1 MSVDQRQPLSPS
13 VEALLDS
20 VRDVDS
26 APEELRRRVLAR
38 ARATAS
44 LSALAPRAKPSFGGL
59 GLKLAAAFIVAATL
73 VSAAALQFRE
83 THKPAP
89 VAPAPSALPHEAPSV
104 ALPEAAPIAETVTP
118 GPSANADESA
128 SAQPPP
134 TAPAHTAR
142 ERYALEL
149 KVLQPAR
156 AAVARGDFSAALSSI
171 AEHQRRF
178 PDGQLSEER
187 EALRVQALSGLG
199 RTEEATRA
207 ASAFRK
213 RFPGSV
219 LISRMQALRQAP

>member
-1 MSVDQRQPLSPS
+1 MSVDKHQPLSPS

-20 VRDVDS
+20 VRSVDP
-26 APEELRRRVLAR
+26 APEELRTRALAR

-44 LSALAPRAKPSFGGL
+44 LTALAPRVKPSFGGL

-73 VSAAALQFRE
+73 VSAAAFQLRAA
-83 THKPAP
+83 HKPAP
-89 VAPAPSALPHEAPSV
+89 AAPAASALPHEAPSAV
-104 ALPEAAPIAETVTP
+104 APEAAPVAETVTP
-118 GPSANADESA
+118 DPSATADDSA
-128 SAQPPP
+128 SPQPVPI
-134 TAPAHTAR
+134 APAHTAH

-171 AEHQRRF
+171 AEHRRRF